1 MMKII
6 GVECAAYLSVAILK
20 LQHVSFFHFN
30 ICLFQSHLEQIITA
44 KRDLNPICSR
54 QN

>member
-6 GVECAAYLSVAILK
+6 GVERGAYLSVAIL
-20 LQHVSFFHFN
+20 QIQQVAFFHFN

-44 KRDLNPICSR
+44 KQDLNPICSR